1 MKNYSY
7 PIIEDWSQNEL
18 VQMIK
23 LFNLTED
30 AYENGNGTNVS
41 DFINQYNLFRK
52 INPSKMEQKQI
63 CKDFYDKSS
72 YDIFKVYKLASKSSK
87 KRLKMN

>member
-52 INPSKMEQKQI
+52 N
-63 CKDFYDKSS
+63 
-72 YDIFKVYKLASKSSK
+72 
-87 KRLKMN
+87 

>member
-1 MKNYSY
+1 MLMKMVTELMFLILLIN
-7 PIIEDWSQNEL
+7 IIYLE
-18 VQMIK
+18 
-23 LFNLTED
+23 
-30 AYENGNGTNVS
+30 
-41 DFINQYNLFRK
+41 K